1 MAASL
6 HVQFYLDKLMSID
19 KELGGTAAACI
30 IYLYFFIEKKAG
42 DDFTSLKDSIHTLLF

>member
-6 HVQFYLDKLMSID
+6 HIQFYLDKLMNID

-30 IYLYFFIEKKAG
+30 
-42 DDFTSLKDSIHTLLF
+42 